1 MENKDIEIKVENK
14 DIKIKEENKDIKIK
28 VENKVIK
35 IKIVNLCKN
44 IKKVPILVDMNLELE
59 GGKIY
64 GLKGKNGSGK
74 TMLMRAMSGL
84 IVPTSGT
91 IEINGEILGKDISF
105 PRSVGILIENP
116 AFISN
121 YTGLKNLQV
130 LASIQKRIGDEDI
143 RRSIDEI
150 GLIPDDKRT
159 YKKYSL
165 GMKQRLGIA
174 AAVMENPEIVIL
186 DEPINAL
193 DESGAKLVRDI
204 LWKLRDNGSI
214 IILACHDAEELQFL
228 SDEIFT
234 ISEGK
239 IIGHEVLEK

>member
-1 MENKDIEIKVENK
+1 M
-14 DIKIKEENKDIKIK
+14 
-28 VENKVIK
+28 ENKVIK
-35 IKIVNLCKN
+35 VSIVHLCKN
-44 IKKVPILVDMNLELE
+44 IKKIPILVDMNLELE

-74 TMLMRAMSGL
+74 TMLMRAICGL

-105 PRSVGILIENP
+105 PRSIGVLIENP

-130 LASIQKRIGDEDI
+130 LASIQKRIGDEEI
-143 RRSIDEI
+143 KRSIEQI
-150 GLIPDDKRT
+150 GLNPDDKRT
-159 YKKYSL
+159 YRKYSL

-174 AAVMENPEIVIL
+174 AAVMEKPDIVIL

-193 DESGAKLVRDI
+193 DEAGAKQVRDI
-204 LWKLRDNGSI
+204 LWELRDNGSI
-214 IILACHDAEELQFL
+214 IILACHDSDELQFL

-239 IIGHEVLEK
+239 ITGQEVLQK